1 MACSND
7 QCEGDPTPYRLSSG
21 GWSHDPTDTGDDVV
35 CPGPAEP
42 LADAAITR
50 GRDTHT
56 CCETS
61 VSDSSRSSTVFA
73 VDFKPSSMTLPSICH
88 RAVMKWLRAEQLLIR
103 FVVVGAGDVYGE

>member
-1 MACSND
+1 MLTFGAGMACSND

-50 GRDTHT
+50 GRDTHI

-61 VSDSSRSSTVFA
+61 VSDSTPF
-73 VDFKPSSMTLPSICH
+73 VDSQLLPSTFAIE
-88 RAVMKWLRAEQLLIR
+88 RS
-103 FVVVGAGDVYGE
+103 

>member
-61 VSDSSRSSTVFA
+61 VSDSTPF
-73 VDFKPSSMTLPSICH
+73 VDSLCHRPLPSSVHEVESI
-88 RAVMKWLRAEQLLIR
+88 R
-103 FVVVGAGDVYGE
+103 